1 MKILKQIV
9 VSALVSFVIFYAAA
23 CIIEATVNIK
33 QMRQST
39 REIIFGVWL
48 GILCI
53 ISFGIA
59 TNDDTISNQ
68 TNSQEL

>member
-1 MKILKQIV
+1 MKILKKIV
-9 VSALVSFVIFYAAA
+9 VSALVSLVIFYAAA

-33 QMRQST
+33 QMRQLT

-59 TNDDTISNQ
+59 MDDTISNK
-68 TNSQEL
+68 TNSQQS